1 MCPETTL
8 SQGRES
14 QIETALLRGYETI
27 LINTT
32 TVILLPV
39 TDNKELDRIIVTVTE
54 SSSNKHFHNKDKRK
68 VTSSFKCIKAVYL
81 R

>member
-14 QIETALLRGYETI
+14 QIETALLWGYETI

-54 SSSNKHFHNKDKRK
+54 SSSNKHFHNKDKGK
-68 VTSSFKCIKAVYL
+68 VTSTFKCIKAVYL